1 MIAGIR
7 VALVMQKRF
16 DQNQRFYQE
25 GYPPPP
31 GGYYGDTFPP
41 GQDRFFVDV
50 QYYDNAPMGYYDY
63 AGQMEPPPNMVM
75 AAPVS
80 IGVSSAQ
87 MGGDYGGFAPRAVI
101 SSTEREIIEV
111 EERRKKRSIASPMA
125 TGAAGRAGSR
135 AETGGVIPVPIGTLD
150 SSMHD
155 MSSIERDMRKMYHER
170 YPSEETTLTLF
181 PERSLL
187 IILVIVFIFIIV
199 VVVLALVGAN
209 PTLPS
214 EGPQWKS
221 KPKPPRTQ
229 RRPDRDPIK
238 SPHPRPTPGIRTFAI
253 EDQASNEA
261 DDGQPV
267 FADPDCRRPRIP
279 TRRTMDSDAFPRGG
293 KRLVR
298 SLSKSVGVCDDFYDH
313 VCTGFQQAHTVNLQN
328 PEHINADTLL
338 FNRMEEVLHK
348 IITEMLS

>member
-1 MIAGIR
+1 
-7 VALVMQKRF
+7 
-16 DQNQRFYQE
+16 NQRFYQE

-50 QYYDNAPMGYYDY
+50 QYYDNAPIGYYDY

-111 EERRKKRSIASPMA
+111 EERRKKRSIPSPMA
-125 TGAAGRAGSR
+125 TGAADRAGSR

-170 YPSEETTLTLF
+170 YPRYT
-181 PERSLL
+181 
-187 IILVIVFIFIIV
+187 
-199 VVVLALVGAN
+199 
-209 PTLPS
+209 
-214 EGPQWKS
+214 
-221 KPKPPRTQ
+221 
-229 RRPDRDPIK
+229 
-238 SPHPRPTPGIRTFAI
+238 
-253 EDQASNEA
+253 
-261 DDGQPV
+261 
-267 FADPDCRRPRIP
+267 
-279 TRRTMDSDAFPRGG
+279 
-293 KRLVR
+293 
-298 SLSKSVGVCDDFYDH
+298 
-313 VCTGFQQAHTVNLQN
+313 
-328 PEHINADTLL
+328 
-338 FNRMEEVLHK
+338 
-348 IITEMLS
+348 